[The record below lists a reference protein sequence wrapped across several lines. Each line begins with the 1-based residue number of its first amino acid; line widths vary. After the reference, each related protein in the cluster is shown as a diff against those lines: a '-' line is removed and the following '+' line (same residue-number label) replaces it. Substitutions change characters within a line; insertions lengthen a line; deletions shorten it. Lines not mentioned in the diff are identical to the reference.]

1 MSRRIVNEHGNC
13 IRYMTRMSRKN
24 IHTLIFPEMEEE
36 LEEEELEEEEKIP
49 LLPRRQLLSE
59 FTEIELGIE
68 IDQASTLLDNNVS
81 EIKKEIFNIKCEKK
95 LSLIAKLILQSAKL
109 KNFYYVYDDINYGLK
124 SIPFERNFLLQSL
137 SSIAIFMQNNLFL
150 NFFDIWLGE
159 TYIKEVPVH
168 NKFINDKYQNLNPE
182 EYITIEVY
190 YTIYKKE
197 RPLRFIEKLALL
209 L

>member
-1 MSRRIVNEHGNC
+1 MGKTLNGVVQMSRRIVNEHGNC

-36 LEEEELEEEEKIP
+36 
-49 LLPRRQLLSE
+49 
-59 FTEIELGIE
+59 
-68 IDQASTLLDNNVS
+68 
-81 EIKKEIFNIKCEKK
+81 IKKEIFNIKCEKR

-109 KNFYYVYDDINYGLK
+109 ENFYYVYDDINYGLK